1 MWHLSS
7 VTARGI
13 AVRLFGLR
21 PLLAGW
27 RVELQGDVFVK
38 GKVWAPGRGRLHVGR
53 GVRLI
58 GEPAPIELRA
68 HEEAEIWIED
78 GVLIEGGTSIEATRS
93 VRVGARSRI
102 GPFCKILDNHFHAV
116 SDRRLRPESV
126 PIVIGEDC
134 VLGPRAILLPGAEMG
149 AGARVGPAG
158 VLSFHLRAGAE
169 LA

>member
-1 MWHLSS
+1 
-7 VTARGI
+7 
-13 AVRLFGLR
+13 
-21 PLLAGW
+21 
-27 RVELQGDVFVK
+27 VK
-38 GKVWAPGRGRLHVGR
+38 GKNWTPGPGRLYIGR

-102 GPFCKILDNHFHAV
+102 GPFCKILDNHFHAI

-149 AGARVGPAG
+149 APVVVAGQAATGEDRYITRIHRVRNASGDDHGDRREGLAL
-158 VLSFHLRAGAE
+158 VLRTRIEILPRN
-169 LA
+169 

>member
-1 MWHLSS
+1 MIESLLLSE
-7 VTARGI
+7 ARSLPDP
-13 AVRLFGLR
+13 ASFSEKDF
-21 PLLAGW
+21 GW
-27 RVELQGDVFVK
+27 RVKLEGDVFVK
-38 GKVWAPGRGRLHVGR
+38 GKNWTPGPGRLYIGR

-68 HEEAEIWIED
+68 HEEGGIWIED

-116 SDRRLRPESV
+116 GDRRQPPESV
-126 PIVIGEDC
+126 PIVIGEDSL
-134 VLGPRAILLPGAEMG
+134 LGRAILLPGAEMG